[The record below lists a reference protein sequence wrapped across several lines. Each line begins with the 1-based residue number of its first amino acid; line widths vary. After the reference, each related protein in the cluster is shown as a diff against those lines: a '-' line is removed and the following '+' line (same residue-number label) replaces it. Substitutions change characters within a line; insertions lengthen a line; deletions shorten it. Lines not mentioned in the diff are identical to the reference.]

1 MNRHV
6 SDGDHTETVQVASS
20 SRDLTYWTV
29 PSVFEGGQPE
39 GEAGKEA
46 EPSRS
51 WTQFPWAAAG
61 IHAVSAVWDTEL
73 EMYLAVYE
81 GQETTGKLSGSIGL
95 AVSKDLI
102 HWQSFFRD
110 QPTYPGHGVIYEGDY
125 YPSIPFGEYIY
136 SMELPAGEN
145 VFDVRDYG
153 AVPDG
158 ETLSTEAVDRKS
170 VV

>member
-1 MNRHV
+1 
-6 SDGDHTETVQVASS
+6 
-20 SRDLTYWTV
+20 
-29 PSVFEGGQPE
+29 
-39 GEAGKEA
+39 
-46 EPSRS
+46 
-51 WTQFPWAAAG
+51 
-61 IHAVSAVWDTEL
+61 
-73 EMYLAVYE
+73 MYLAVYE

-158 ETLSTEAVDRKS
+158 
-170 VV
+170 

>member
-1 MNRHV
+1 M
-6 SDGDHTETVQVASS
+6 
-20 SRDLTYWTV
+20 RDRK
-29 PSVFEGGQPE
+29 P
-39 GEAGKEA
+39 
-46 EPSRS
+46 R
-51 WTQFPWAAAG
+51 
-61 IHAVSAVWDTEL
+61 
-73 EMYLAVYE
+73 
-81 GQETTGKLSGSIGL
+81 GKLSGSIGL

-153 AVPDG
+153 AVPMEKPFLQKRFRQQWMLRQPAG
-158 ETLSTEAVDRKS
+158 ERYWLQAAISCVGTVYVASGVTLWIQKGQRPVCFQRFKAV
-170 VV
+170 

>member
-51 WTQFPWAAAG
+51 WTQFR
-61 IHAVSAVWDTEL
+61 
-73 EMYLAVYE
+73 
-81 GQETTGKLSGSIGL
+81 GQ
-95 AVSKDLI
+95 
-102 HWQSFFRD
+102 QRD
-110 QPTYPGHGVIYEGDY
+110 PC
-125 YPSIPFGEYIY
+125 
-136 SMELPAGEN
+136 
-145 VFDVRDYG
+145 
-153 AVPDG
+153 
-158 ETLSTEAVDRKS
+158 RKRS
-170 VV
+170 LGYRT